1 LLTDANAVLR
11 VHSFKMADV
20 IVKLKVMPSDPGADL
35 LKIQK
40 ACEVEIKK
48 FGAKV
53 IHSVKQEP
61 VAFGLKAVVI
71 IFLIDEKI
79 SNMDVL
85 EAAIKKIHEVQSA
98 EIIDVRRALG

>member
-1 LLTDANAVLR
+1 MLTDANAVLR
-11 VHSFKMADV
+11 VHSSKMADV

-35 LKIQK
+35 LKIQQ

>member
-1 LLTDANAVLR
+1 
-11 VHSFKMADV
+11 MADV
-20 IVKLKVMPSDPGADL
+20 IVKIKVMPSNPDVDL
-35 LKIQK
+35 QKIQK
-40 ACEVEIKK
+40 SCEVEIKK
-48 FGAKV
+48 FGSKV

-61 VAFGLKAVVI
+61 VAFGLKALVI

-85 EAAIKKIHEVQSA
+85 EAAIKKIHDVQSA